1 MHLENNLNS
10 NLLVVKYGTL
20 KQSSGNGICSRCKR
34 TNLNSYT
41 EYNNVKLCEFCL
53 NKLTKY
59 INREINLVPSVPSY
73 NNDVEYPPEIILMT
87 MLNPIY
93 IDDPNIIIKVDDK
106 IITVIKKSVLVRL
119 KKMLEQLEKSPSPAL
134 RELYESEVI
143 AEARK
148 IFLMN
153 TFPPKSMDPEFLDKL
168 VKAFKPACNEIAMD
182 KYQKYKAKYL
192 EVTNRQ

>member
-1 MHLENNLNS
+1 MTLND
-10 NLLVVKYGTL
+10 NLLVVKYGTV

-41 EYNNVKLCEFCL
+41 EYNDVKLCEFCL

-59 INREINLVPSVPSY
+59 INREINVVPTY
-73 NNDVEYPPEIILMT
+73 NEVEHPPELMLMT

-93 IDDPNIIIKVDDK
+93 IDDPNIIIKVDDR
-106 IITVIKKSVLVRL
+106 IIAIIKKSVLVRL
-119 KKMLEQLEKSPSPAL
+119 KKMLEQLEKSPSPVL